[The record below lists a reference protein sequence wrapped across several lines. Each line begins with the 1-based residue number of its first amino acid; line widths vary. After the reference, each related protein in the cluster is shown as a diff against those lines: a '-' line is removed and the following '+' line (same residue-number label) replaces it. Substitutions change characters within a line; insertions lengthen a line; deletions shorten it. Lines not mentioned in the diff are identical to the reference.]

1 MPGIF
6 VHIESHL
13 ILFFNP
19 HSSHRKHYFILETR
33 KLRLRKVKEIAHGH
47 KANQI
52 SNPGL
57 LTPGMELLPL
67 NPAGRLSNMGMNII
81 PKACIATLFQLP
93 YTYHLI

>member
-1 MPGIF
+1 M
-6 VHIESHL
+6 ESHL
-13 ILFFNP
+13 ILFLNP
-19 HSSHRKHYFILETR
+19 HINYRKHYFILETR
-33 KLRLRKVKEIAHGH
+33 KLRLREVKEIAQSH

-81 PKACIATLFQLP
+81 PKACITTLFQVP
-93 YTYHLI
+93 YTYQLI